1 MEYSKIKDLLGIYF
15 NGETTLEQEKSL
27 RVYFNSNQVDPRLK
41 PYVVLFDAYNKAG
54 QEVLEGSL
62 ILAKKKKNRVFHPWT
77 TRAAALV
84 ISGVAV
90 SAFMYSATIKAAQ
103 EKEALTA
110 FKESKELM
118 YLMVNQLNKGTK
130 TLSLVDQF
138 QVHKNKYL
146 K

>member
-1 MEYSKIKDLLGIYF
+1 MEYSKINGLLDVYF

-27 RVYFNSNQVDPRLK
+27 RIYFNSNQVDPRLK

-54 QEVLEGSL
+54 QEVHEGSL
-62 ILAKKKKNRVFHPWT
+62 ILAKKNRVFHPRT
-77 TRAAALV
+77 TSAAALV

-90 SAFMYSATIKAAQ
+90 AAFMNFATIKAEQ

-138 QVHKNKYL
+138 QMHKNKYL